1 MVTETPAVVRNGLQ
15 YFGRCLCVCLSACA
29 EIAISDFHITM
40 IMVKILH
47 CNISR
52 EFENNRNNAV
62 MLYLFMSVFVLA
74 NLTQNPN
81 GKEAPLKVNDHS
93 LGHSVTAKQMMRPSQ
108 NNITSWCSLFS

>member
-1 MVTETPAVVRNGLQ
+1 MYCFQLTNLLLSLSLSRSVVVGGRGRGGHVVTETPAVVRNGLQ

-81 GKEAPLKVNDHS
+81 
-93 LGHSVTAKQMMRPSQ
+93 TWR
-108 NNITSWCSLFS
+108 